1 MKGGEGVGLI
11 SVVDGRT
18 FVGFEGFEEGF
29 TAFLLAWRE
38 AWLRAC
44 GFDGGLGG
52 EPSDVFF
59 GGGVGVGV
67 G

>member
-1 MKGGEGVGLI
+1 MGLI

-18 FVGFEGFEEGF
+18 FVGFEGFEERF